1 MRSNLALVATAGL
14 VALSGCEGEARRD
27 APEAEATA
35 QTEPPT
41 SPTPVSII
49 RPEVM
54 AETVVV
60 PPTPPLQATIPFGEG
75 GFALSPDAERALADV
90 LASDQLA
97 EGWPI
102 VLRGHT
108 DSVGHDEA
116 NLRASRR
123 RAETVA
129 EWLIENGVSED
140 RIEIIAL
147 GEQRPVAPN
156 ARLDG
161 TPDEAGRAKN
171 RRVTV
176 SIAPVEAGPADEPSP
191 EPKPVAD
198 G

>member
-1 MRSNLALVATAGL
+1 M
-14 VALSGCEGEARRD
+14 
-27 APEAEATA
+27 
-35 QTEPPT
+35 
-41 SPTPVSII
+41 
-49 RPEVM
+49 
-54 AETVVV
+54 ET
-60 PPTPPLQATIPFGEG
+60 TIPFGEG
-75 GFALSPDAERALADV
+75 GHELSVAAEDALADV

-123 RAETVA
+123 RAEAVA
-129 EWLIENGVSED
+129 EWLVENGVSEE
-140 RIEIIAL
+140 RIEIVAL

-156 ARLDG
+156 ARPDG
-161 TPDEAGRAKN
+161 SPDEEGRAKN

-176 SIAPVEAGPADEPSP
+176 SIAPAEP
-191 EPKPVAD
+191 EPAAEPPAEPAAAAE

>member
-1 MRSNLALVATAGL
+1 MRSNLAFVATAGL
-14 VALSGCEGEARRD
+14 VALSGCDDEPRLD
-27 APEAEATA
+27 PPEAEATA
-35 QTEPPT
+35 QTEAPST
-41 SPTPVSII
+41 ATPISII

-60 PPTPPLQATIPFGEG
+60 PPPPPLEATIPFGEG
-75 GFALSPDAERALADV
+75 GFALSPDAERVLADV
-90 LASDQLA
+90 LASDQFA

-123 RAETVA
+123 RAEAVV

-147 GEQRPVAPN
+147 GEQRPIAPN
-156 ARLDG
+156 AMLDG
-161 TPDEAGRAKN
+161 TPDEEGRAKN

-176 SIAPVEAGPADEPSP
+176 SIAPAEAEPADESSP
-191 EPKPVAD
+191 EPMPAAD